1 MQDHPN
7 PGAPSGAP
15 SPGSLE
21 HRVQRWVL
29 LELVT
34 VPPPEGDD
42 ISKMAF
48 GLKELRP
55 DVDAAVDALVAAGL
69 ARAGGRQHPS
79 DRGGAALRRAVAG
92 ADMTARDELTVAE
105 REDIAAAGGAR
116 HPAGGPS
123 RASARSRRSS
133 AR

>member
-7 PGAPSGAP
+7 PGALSGAP

-29 LELVT
+29 LELIT

-55 DVDAAVDALVAAGL
+55 DVDAAVDELVAAGL
-69 ARAGGRQHPS
+69 AMREGDSVRPTA
-79 DRGGAALRRAVAG
+79 AALRFDTLWPVR
-92 ADMTARDELTVAE
+92 T
-105 REDIAAAGGAR
+105 
-116 HPAGGPS
+116 
-123 RASARSRRSS
+123 
-133 AR
+133 

>member
-7 PGAPSGAP
+7 PGAPSGGP

-21 HRVQRWVL
+21 HRVQRWGL

-55 DVDAAVDALVAAGL
+55 DVDAAVVARVEAGL
-69 ARAGGRQHPS
+69 AAGVGDPVRPTA
-79 DRGGAALRRAVAG
+79 AALRFDALWPVR
-92 ADMTARDELTVAE
+92 T
-105 REDIAAAGGAR
+105 
-116 HPAGGPS
+116 
-123 RASARSRRSS
+123 
-133 AR
+133 

>member
-15 SPGSLE
+15 TPGSVE

-34 VPPPEGDD
+34 ASLSEGDGLD
-42 ISKMAF
+42 RLAF

-55 DVDAAVDALVAAGL
+55 DVEAAVRALVDVGL
-69 ARAGGRQHPS
+69 AELDGDMVRAS
-79 DRGGAALRRAVAG
+79 AAALRFDWLWPVKA
-92 ADMTARDELTVAE
+92 
-105 REDIAAAGGAR
+105 
-116 HPAGGPS
+116 
-123 RASARSRRSS
+123 
-133 AR
+133 

>member
-7 PGAPSGAP
+7 PGAPHDAP
-15 SPGSLE
+15 SRGSLE

-55 DVDAAVDALVAAGL
+55 DVEAAVDALVAAGL
-69 ARAGGRQHPS
+69 ALRQGDNVRPTA
-79 DRGGAALRRAVAG
+79 AALRFDALWPVR
-92 ADMTARDELTVAE
+92 T
-105 REDIAAAGGAR
+105 
-116 HPAGGPS
+116 
-123 RASARSRRSS
+123 
-133 AR
+133 